1 MTKEGTTT
9 KEFEIKKVNN
19 PQEKDI
25 LLFLKEN
32 GKCIYGDIIKD
43 LKISGRRGQEA
54 IYSLLN
60 KGLVRHKD
68 KTSYI
73 ELNVEIKA

>member
-9 KEFEIKKVNN
+9 KEFEIKKVNS

-32 GKCIYGDIIKD
+32 GKCIYGDIIKE

>member
-9 KEFEIKKVNN
+9 KEFEIKKINN

>member
-1 MTKEGTTT
+1 MTNEVRAI
-9 KEFEIKKVNN
+9 KEFEIQKVNN

-32 GKCIYGDIIKD
+32 GKCVYGDIIKE

-54 IYSLLN
+54 IFSLLK
-60 KGLVRHKD
+60 KGLVKHRD

-73 ELNVEIKA
+73 ELNVELKA

>member
-32 GKCIYGDIIKD
+32 GKCIYGDIIKE